1 MMAKTRMT
9 ISVAEEVASYLK
21 TKPNAS
27 AVVAAAIKV
36 YRKLELERELA
47 AAYREDAAE
56 AEQINRE
63 WQPGDAELPE

>member
-27 AVVAAAIKV
+27 AVVTEAIKAF
-36 YRKLELERELA
+36 RKLELERELA

-63 WQPGDAELPE
+63 WQPADAEVPE

>member
-9 ISVAEEVASYLK
+9 ISVADEVASYLK

-27 AVVAAAIKV
+27 AVVAEAIRV

-47 AAYREDAAE
+47 TAYREDAAE

-63 WQPGDAELPE
+63 WEPADAVLPE